1 MNTMKEL
8 KDLNLLD
15 RFLFAEAAEDPEFL
29 EQLLQIIL
37 GKNIDLKELP
47 QAEKETRKTTWSKQI
62 RLDVWAMDQDG
73 TVYDT
78 EVQKKNT
85 KNLPKR
91 SRLYHGVIDSKLLE
105 PGVVD
110 YNQLP
115 DSYVIMIMPFDLGGQ
130 GLYRYT
136 FEMRCKEIPGLR
148 LGDGATRIFL
158 NTRGTVQGDA
168 SQELVDLLK
177 YMEDTTAE
185 RAGLSGSS
193 KICSMHKIVERI
205 RSSEEI
211 GVKYMH
217 EWEEKILER
226 QEARQE
232 GYKEGVAAGRESGIE
247 DGIKM
252 GRKAGLEDGAAAEKK
267 SIAAKLK
274 EKGFSSEDI
283 AEITGL
289 SVDELESF

>member
-1 MNTMKEL
+1 MNTVKEL

-37 GKNIDLKELP
+37 DKPLTLKELP
-47 QAEKETRKTTWSKQI
+47 QAEKETRKTAWSKRI
-62 RLDVWAMDQDG
+62 RLDVWSIDQDG
-73 TVYDT
+73 AVYDT

-105 PGVVD
+105 PGTVD

-115 DSYVIMIMPFDLGGQ
+115 DSYVIMIMPFDVVGQ

-136 FEMRCKEIPGLR
+136 FEMMCKEVPGLR

-158 NTRGTVQGDA
+158 NTRGTVRGDV
-168 SQELVDLLK
+168 SNELAELLK

-185 RAGLSGSS
+185 RAGQSGS
-193 KICSMHKIVERI
+193 I
-205 RSSEEI
+205 
-211 GVKYMH
+211 
-217 EWEEKILER
+217 
-226 QEARQE
+226 
-232 GYKEGVAAGRESGIE
+232 
-247 DGIKM
+247 
-252 GRKAGLEDGAAAEKK
+252 
-267 SIAAKLK
+267 
-274 EKGFSSEDI
+274 
-283 AEITGL
+283 
-289 SVDELESF
+289 

>member
-37 GKNIDLKELP
+37 DRPLTLKELP
-47 QAEKETRKTTWSKQI
+47 QSEKETRKTTWSKQI
-62 RLDVWAMDQDG
+62 RLDVWSMDQEG
-73 TVYDT
+73 TIYDT

-91 SRLYHGVIDSKLLE
+91 SRLYHGVIDSKLLG
-105 PGVVD
+105 PGMVD

-115 DSYVIMIMPFDLGGQ
+115 DSYVIMIMPFDVVGQ

-136 FEMRCKEIPGLR
+136 FEMMCKEIPGLS

-168 SQELVDLLK
+168 SNELVALLK

-185 RAGLSGSS
+185 LASQSGSE
-193 KICSMHKIVERI
+193 KIRSMHRAVERI

-217 EWEEKILER
+217 EWEEKILDR

-232 GYKEGVAAGRESGIE
+232 GYKEGVEKGLEKGLEKGEKIGHE
-247 DGIKM
+247 K
-252 GRKAGLEDGAAAEKK
+252 GRKEQQYL
-267 SIAAKLK
+267 IAAKLK
-274 EKGFSSEDI
+274 KKGLSPEEI
-283 AEITGL
+283 AEITGI
-289 SVDELESF
+289 SVDDLERL

>member
-15 RFLFAEAAEDPEFL
+15 RFLFAEAAEDPVFM

-37 GKNIDLKELP
+37 DRPIELKELP

-62 RLDVWAMDQDG
+62 RLDVWSIDQEG
-73 TVYDT
+73 AVYDT

-110 YNQLP
+110 YSQLP
-115 DSYVIMIMPFDLGGQ
+115 DSYVIMIMPFDMGGK

-136 FEMRCKEIPGLR
+136 FKMQCREIPDLW
-148 LGDGATRIFL
+148 LEDGATRIFL
-158 NTRGTVQGDA
+158 NTRGTVRGDA
-168 SQELVDLLK
+168 SQELIDLLK
-177 YMEDTTAE
+177 YMEDTTSE
-185 RAGLSGSS
+185 RAELSESD
-193 KICSMHKIVERI
+193 KIRGMHEIVERI
-205 RSSEEI
+205 RASEEI
-211 GVKYMH
+211 GVKYMQ
-217 EWEEKILER
+217 EWEERILDR
-226 QEARQE
+226 QEA
-232 GYKEGVAAGRESGIE
+232 YKDGVDA
-247 DGIKM
+247 

-267 SIAAKLK
+267 RLP
-274 EKGFSSEDI
+274 SS
-283 AEITGL
+283 
-289 SVDELESF
+289 